1 MHESNLPAR
10 DYTAWFN
17 HDQDAR
23 RYTLITLVCYALLYG
38 QFAFGLAGAI
48 PLWTMCL
55 TAPVLVV
62 RWMFAQHELFHLR
75 TAREVDPL
83 TRLLPLML
91 TPISL
96 GYKEYLRIHYG
107 HHRHM
112 ATEDDPEYFQLRGG
126 KISGFVNALTAPEQA
141 FVRWVMRNP
150 VDTELI
156 IGTLLRLAL
165 FIGLVWIGGANFWWY
180 WLPVRVAYGLAYF
193 SFFYCLHRRGAE
205 YGVYPIKLARWEQT
219 VFGLLFG
226 KDALL
231 GTCYHDAHHRQ
242 PRVSAYRLPEVAL

>member
-1 MHESNLPAR
+1 MFENNSFPR

-91 TPISL
+91 TPLSL
-96 GYKEYLRIHYG
+96 GYKEYLNIHYG

-112 ATEDDPEYFQLRGG
+112 ATQDDPEYFQLRG
-126 KISGFVNALTAPEQA
+126 S
-141 FVRWVMRNP
+141 
-150 VDTELI
+150 
-156 IGTLLRLAL
+156 RLA
-165 FIGLVWIGGANFWWY
+165 ASSTPRPRPN
-180 WLPVRVAYGLAYF
+180 
-193 SFFYCLHRRGAE
+193 
-205 YGVYPIKLARWEQT
+205 KLCAGSCATLSIRN
-219 VFGLLFG
+219 
-226 KDALL
+226 
-231 GTCYHDAHHRQ
+231 
-242 PRVSAYRLPEVAL
+242 